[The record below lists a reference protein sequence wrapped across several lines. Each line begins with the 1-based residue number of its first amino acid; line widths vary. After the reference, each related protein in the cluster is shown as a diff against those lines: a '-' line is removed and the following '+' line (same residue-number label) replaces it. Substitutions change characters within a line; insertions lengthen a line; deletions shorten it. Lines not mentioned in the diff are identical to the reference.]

1 MFYCGIDIAKY
12 KHEATVIDEA
22 GTALPDSISF
32 ANSKEGCEKLLALF
46 ERLGV
51 SNAWN
56 RGDVAAGLF
65 QQGGDLSLQL
75 RDLSFQKLHLLNEL
89 SDLESKGIS
98 GKAHTEGIGCRCFQL
113 FSFLFS

>member
-1 MFYCGIDIAKY
+1 MARRRYGDLFIGCVEAVKITVLTETDCTHGI
-12 KHEATVIDEA
+12 
-22 GTALPDSISF
+22 
-32 ANSKEGCEKLLALF
+32 
-46 ERLGV
+46 

-56 RGDVAAGLF
+56 RGDVGAGLF